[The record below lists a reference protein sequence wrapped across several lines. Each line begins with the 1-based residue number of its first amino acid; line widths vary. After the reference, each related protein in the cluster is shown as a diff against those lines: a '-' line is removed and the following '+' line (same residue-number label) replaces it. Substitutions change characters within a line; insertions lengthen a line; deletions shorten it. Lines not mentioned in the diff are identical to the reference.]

1 MELLEGEPL
10 DRILERHANAGLPLE
25 QALKVIEA
33 AGSALRHAHS
43 RGLVHSDFKPANV
56 FVTRSGDVKVI
67 DFGIARIAKDSTQVG
82 DAALTVFDAGRLGAW
97 TNAYASPEQMLD
109 GATPDARDDVYAL
122 GLVAYE
128 SLTGKHPFGRKSA
141 VEARYR
147 EMKVERVPTL
157 SDAQNAVLASAL
169 HFDREQR
176 LADTMQLAQGLAA
189 QGQPKAQ
196 TQVQSTALDSTS
208 KSTPGAAPDGSAS
221 RKRKW
226 RVISLAVV
234 GLAWL
239 GFLLVYMSARQDAE
253 VPEPTT
259 EKVAEKSPADLA
271 AVSPP
276 QQAPSPRPFSAAPV
290 AQAPAAKPPS
300 EQAPAGERP
309 RASSRSRTSAEPS
322 LAGPVAAAGS
332 NESRAANSAS
342 PDDQGGGTPESA
354 AVTSKGDAEKPVL
367 YRWVDKNGIVKFGEV
382 PPAEYADSAVKLVE
396 L

>member
-1 MELLEGEPL
+1 
-10 DRILERHANAGLPLE
+10 
-25 QALKVIEA
+25 VIEA

-128 SLTGKHPFGRKSA
+128 ALMGRHPFGRKSA

-147 EMKVERVPTL
+147 EMKVEPVPTL

-169 HFDREQR
+169 HFDREHR
-176 LADTMQLAQGLAA
+176 LADTVQLAQGLAA
-189 QGQPKAQ
+189 PDQPPAK
-196 TQVQSTALDSTS
+196 
-208 KSTPGAAPDGSAS
+208 APDWVAARPSRPGPAPDSDAP
-221 RKRKW
+221 RKRKGW
-226 RVISLAVV
+226 LISLAVV

-239 GFLLVYMSARQDAE
+239 GFLLVYRSARQDAE
-253 VPEPTT
+253 VREPSA
-259 EKVAEKSPADLA
+259 EKGAGKSPADLPA
-271 AVSPP
+271 ASPP
-276 QQAPSPRPFSAAPV
+276 EPAPSSKPVPMAPV
-290 AQAPAAKPPS
+290 AQAPVAKAS
-300 EQAPAGERP
+300 SGQAPAVEPP
-309 RASSRSRTSAEPS
+309 RASARSKTPKQPAV
-322 LAGPVAAAGS
+322 AGPVATAGDNESPAAKNTLPDAQNGDGAGS
-332 NESRAANSAS
+332 AAA
-342 PDDQGGGTPESA
+342 
-354 AVTSKGDAEKPVL
+354 TSKADTEKPVL

-396 L
+396 F